1 MWDTIVIQPF
11 VNVLLL
17 INSFVGNFGIS
28 IMLFTVLIRLLTH
41 PLTVQQFKATRAMQ
55 TLQEDPRYIKMQE
68 KYKNDRERLAQE
80 QMKLYKELGI
90 NPLGSCLPTLIQ
102 LPLILGLYQS
112 VTKAMAAS
120 PYELFRLEKFIY
132 SGFVDPA
139 KLLPLENQFLW
150 MDLGQP
156 ERVTIFG
163 IAIPLLAI
171 LVVATTF
178 LQSKLLQPPT
188 TQNANDQG
196 AMISKSMS
204 IYMPILM
211 GFMAYS
217 LASGL
222 ALYFLTSNV
231 FGIIQY
237 AVLGRA
243 NWSNIFPFLKK
254 KGDKKSKPNREEKSS
269 SKKSHV
275 EVIDVSAEEEPEP
288 VPQKTSRKTSST
300 PKMPKKMRP
309 KRKKRK

>member
-1 MWDTIVIQPF
+1 MWDTLVIQPF

-17 INSFVGNFGIS
+17 INSLVGNFGIS
-28 IMLFTVLIRLLTH
+28 IILFTLLIRLLTH
-41 PLTVQQFKATRAMQ
+41 PLTVQQFKATRSMQ
-55 TLQEDPRYIKMQE
+55 TLQDDPRYKKMQE
-68 KYKNDRERLAQE
+68 KYKNDKEKLAQE

-112 VTKAMAAS
+112 VTRAMAAS
-120 PYELFRLEKFIY
+120 PVELFRLEQIIY
-132 SGFVDPA
+132 PGFVNA
-139 KLLPLENQFLW
+139 AELLPLENQFLW

-156 ERVTIFG
+156 ERIAIFG
-163 IAIPLLAI
+163 LSVPFLAI

-178 LQSKLLQPPT
+178 LQSKLIQPPSSGG
-188 TQNANDQG
+188 NDQG

-222 ALYFLTSNV
+222 AIYFLTSNV

-237 AVLGRA
+237 ALLGRA

-254 KGDKKSKPNREEKSS
+254 KEEGQKPKKETPEIIEAEAEDVVEPDEES
-269 SKKSHV
+269 
-275 EVIDVSAEEEPEP
+275 EEDSDN
-288 VPQKTSRKTSST
+288 QKQT
-300 PKMPKKMRP
+300 MPKRKRP
-309 KRKKRK
+309 KRKK

>member
-1 MWDTIVIQPF
+1 MWDTLVIQPF

-17 INSFVGNFGIS
+17 INSLVGNFGIS
-28 IMLFTVLIRLLTH
+28 IILFTLLIRLLTH
-41 PLTVQQFKATRAMQ
+41 PLTVQQFKATRSMQ
-55 TLQEDPRYIKMQE
+55 TLQDDPRYKKMQE
-68 KYKNDRERLAQE
+68 KYKNDKEKLAQE

-112 VTKAMAAS
+112 VTRAMAAS
-120 PYELFRLEKFIY
+120 PVELFRLEQIIY
-132 SGFVDPA
+132 PGLVNA
-139 KLLPLENQFLW
+139 AELLPLENQFLW

-156 ERVTIFG
+156 ERITILG
-163 IAIPLLAI
+163 LSIPFLAI

-178 LQSKLLQPPT
+178 LQSKLIQPPSSGS
-188 TQNANDQG
+188 NDQG

-222 ALYFLTSNV
+222 AIYFLTSNV
-231 FGIIQY
+231 FGIVQY
-237 AVLGRA
+237 ALLGRA

-254 KGDKKSKPNREEKSS
+254 KDDGQKPDKKAPEIIEA
-269 SKKSHV
+269 
-275 EVIDVSAEEEPEP
+275 EAEDVDEPAEESDESADD
-288 VPQKTSRKTSST
+288 KKLT
-300 PKMPKKMRP
+300 MPKRKRP
-309 KRKKRK
+309 KRKK